1 MFLIIIFIS
10 LIILGV
16 YITLWIVARKHPD
29 STIGKFFSRLQEA
42 MEEHYIRKRDEKEKI
57 RADWEK
63 RKAQKK
69 EFKAKHPWFCMFKNL
84 MIFILVV
91 GLVFGL
97 PVFAY
102 KKIALDYTGTYAK
115 DRFIYDSDEGL
126 CMLVTYYP
134 EYRTG
139 DEKGFALAH
148 LPFNAL
154 GFPLKSGIDKR
165 KGNDIADS
173 KEILDSFQTKS
184 TWGGSGLLSILSLLL
199 GAESGS
205 SNSFDI
211 GKHGK
216 YFIIDGRNLDYEK
229 LSNLFDESD
238 KSHFL
243 NNQFY

>member
-1 MFLIIIFIS
+1 MFFLF
-10 LIILGV
+10 LIILGIV
-16 YITLWIVARKHPD
+16 SIPSIVAYMNPE
-29 STIGKFFSRLQEA
+29 SEIGKFFKKL
-42 MEEHYIRKRDEKEKI
+42 KE
-57 RADWEK
+57 DWEK

-69 EFKAKHPWFCMFKNL
+69 EAKAKHPWFYMFKNL

-148 LPFNAL
+148 LPVTA
-154 GFPLKSGIDKR
+154 
-165 KGNDIADS
+165 
-173 KEILDSFQTKS
+173 
-184 TWGGSGLLSILSLLL
+184 WV
-199 GAESGS
+199 
-205 SNSFDI
+205 
-211 GKHGK
+211 
-216 YFIIDGRNLDYEK
+216 
-229 LSNLFDESD
+229 
-238 KSHFL
+238 FL
-243 NNQFY
+243 